1 VLRPPA
7 VSTFLATALDARRP
21 LPLARQLYDELRAA
35 VRDGRVAAGA
45 RLPSTRD
52 LAAALGLSRN
62 TVLAAYEQLAA
73 EGYVVGRVGAGT
85 HVAPPAPETVLAGGS
100 RDPGARRSAPRA
112 RPARPARLSAR
123 GRMLAATPVSVTPPA
138 GPARAFR
145 PGVPAYDAF
154 PFDDW
159 RRRVA
164 AFWARPREAL
174 LGYAEPA
181 GWRPLR
187 EAIAAHARAA
197 RAVRCDAEQVL
208 VVSGSQQGLDL
219 AARLLLDD
227 GDPAWIEDP
236 GYVGARAALQAAG
249 ACPVPVPVDAEGLD
263 VAGGIR
269 RAPRARLA
277 YVTPSHQYP
286 AGVVLSRER
295 RIALLAW
302 ARRAGAWV
310 LEDDYDSEYRHVG
323 WPLESLQG
331 MDGGER
337 VLYVGTFSKTLF
349 PGLRLG
355 YLIVPRRLAPAF
367 GNARALVDRQPP
379 AADQAALASLLE
391 DGAYARHLRRMRT
404 LYAARRAVLLEA
416 AARELAGRLEL
427 RPAETGMHLLGLL
440 PPGVDDRAVS
450 ARALEL
456 GVEAPALSRYALRR
470 PRRGG
475 LVLGYAGYDERT
487 LRRGVAGLARAL
499 APGGR
504 PGSGEDA

>member
-1 VLRPPA
+1 VPRPPA
-7 VSTFLATALDARRP
+7 VSTFLANALDPRLRVP
-21 LPLARQLYDELRAA
+21 LSRQLYDELRAA
-35 VRDGRVAAGA
+35 LGDGRLATGA

-52 LAAALGLSRN
+52 LATALGLSRN

-73 EGYVVGRVGAGT
+73 EGWVTGRVGAGT
-85 HVAPPAPETVLAGGS
+85 RVAAAPESVPSLLPRPVAS
-100 RDPGARRSAPRA
+100 RA
-112 RPARPARLSAR
+112 PARGARLSAR
-123 GRMLAATPVSVTPPA
+123 GRLLARTEVSASPMPGA
-138 GPARAFR
+138 DRAFR
-145 PGVPAYDAF
+145 PGVPALELF

-164 AFWARPREAL
+164 AFWARPRAAE
-174 LGYAEPA
+174 LGYGDPA
-181 GWRPLR
+181 GLPALR

-197 RAVRCDAEQVL
+197 RAVRCDAGQVL

-227 GDPAWIEDP
+227 GDPVWMEDP
-236 GYVGARAALQAAG
+236 GYVGARAAFRASG
-249 ACPVPVPVDAEGLD
+249 GRVVPVPVDDEGL
-263 VAGGIR
+263 VVERGVRA
-269 RAPRARLA
+269 APRARLA

-295 RIALLAW
+295 RGALLAW
-302 ARRAGAWV
+302 ARRADAWI

-331 MDGGER
+331 LDGGER
-337 VLYVGTFSKTLF
+337 VIYVGTFSKTMF

-355 YLIVPRRLAPAF
+355 YVIAPRALAAAF
-367 GNARALVDRQPP
+367 GNARALLDRQPP
-379 AADQAALASLLE
+379 AAEQAALASFLE

-404 LYAARRAVLLEA
+404 TYAARRAALFDA
-416 AARELAGRLEL
+416 AGRELAGRLEL

-450 ARALEL
+450 ARALEI

-475 LVLGYAGYDERT
+475 LVLGYAGYDEKA
-487 LRRGVAGLARAL
+487 LSRGVGLL
-499 APGGR
+499 AQVL
-504 PGSGEDA
+504 DATKGTR